1 MAFDVSSLTSYTNEN
16 NFPLLTKSLF
26 EAKTM
31 KLMTPMTG
39 IKSAE
44 TVNILETDS
53 VFQAGG
59 TCGFSSSGTTAFSQ
73 RTLSVGKIKINE
85 SLCPKTL
92 EAYFTQ
98 LQLPTGS
105 RYQNLPFEEVYTN
118 EKAGKIAQ
126 QLEIAIWQGDTT
138 LSDNNLK
145 RFDGLLKII
154 DASGAAVAADSTN
167 NTEAITASNVLAKFD
182 SLYENIPASQLNKN
196 DFVIFCGLDVFRHYT
211 IALKN
216 QNLFH
221 YDAVTAASD
230 MELILPGTNVK
241 VIGVNGLNSA
251 NNNVNNTGLNRVIG
265 IRTSNMFYGTDLM
278 NEEDRFEIFFA
289 KEADEI
295 RFVAEFKAGTQVA
308 FPGEIVQ
315 YGK

>member
-1 MAFDVSSLTSYTNEN
+1 MAFDVSALSNYTNEN
-16 NFPLLTKSLF
+16 NFPLITKSLF

-44 TVNILETDS
+44 AVNIMETDS
-53 VFQAGG
+53 IFQAGG
-59 TCGFSSSGTTAFSQ
+59 TCGFLSSGTTAFSQ
-73 RTLSVGKIKINE
+73 RTLTVGKVKINE

-92 EAYFTQ
+92 EAYYLQ

-105 RYQNLPFEEVYTN
+105 RYENLPFEEVYSN

-126 QLEIAIWQGDTT
+126 QLEIAVWQGDTT
-138 LSDNNLK
+138 LSDANLK

-154 DASGAAVAADSTN
+154 DASGSAIAADSSN
-167 NTEAITASNVLAKFD
+167 NTAAITSANVVAKFD
-182 SLYENIPASQLNKN
+182 SLYENIPTQLLNKN
-196 DFVIFCGLDVFRHYT
+196 DFVIFCGLDIFRLYT
-211 IALKN
+211 VALKN

-221 YDAVTAASD
+221 YDGVAAAAD
-230 MELILPGTNVK
+230 MEIIMPGTNIK
-241 VIGVNGLNSA
+241 VIGVNGLNA
-251 NNNVNNTGLNRVIG
+251 VNDNANNTGLNRI
-265 IRTSNMFYGTDLM
+265 IALRTSNMYYGTDLM

-289 KEADEI
+289 KEADEV

-308 FPGEIVQ
+308 FPAEIVQ

>member
-1 MAFDVSSLTSYTNEN
+1 MAFDVSSLSNYTNQN
-16 NFPLLTKSLF
+16 NFPLITKSLF

-44 TVNILETDS
+44 TVNIMETDS
-53 VFQAGG
+53 IFQAGG
-59 TCGFSSSGTTAFSQ
+59 TCGFLSSGTTSFSQ
-73 RTLSVGKIKINE
+73 RTLTVGKIKINE

-92 EAYFTQ
+92 EAYYLQ

-105 RYQNLPFEEVYTN
+105 RYENLPFEEVYSN

-126 QLEIAIWQGDTT
+126 QLEVSVWQGDTT
-138 LSDNNLK
+138 LADANLK

-154 DASGAAVAADSTN
+154 DASGSAITADSTN
-167 NTEAITASNVLAKFD
+167 NTEAVTTSNVIAKFD
-182 SLYENIPASQLNKN
+182 SLYENIPSQLLNKN
-196 DFVIFCGLDVFRHYT
+196 DFVIFCGLDVFRLYT

-221 YDAVTAASD
+221 YDGVAAASD
-230 MELILPGTNVK
+230 MEIIMPGTNIK
-241 VIGVNGLNSA
+241 VIGVNGLNAVNDNS
-251 NNNVNNTGLNRVIG
+251 NNTGLNRI
-265 IRTSNMFYGTDLM
+265 IALRTSNMYFGTDLM

-308 FPGEIVQ
+308 FPAEVVQ

>member
-1 MAFDVSSLTSYTNEN
+1 MAFDVSALSNYTNEN
-16 NFPLLTKSLF
+16 NFPLITKSLF

-44 TVNILETDS
+44 TVNIMETDS
-53 VFQAGG
+53 IFQAGG
-59 TCGFSSSGTTAFSQ
+59 TCGFLSSGTTSFSQ
-73 RTLSVGKIKINE
+73 RTLTVGKVKINE

-92 EAYFTQ
+92 EAYYLQ

-105 RYQNLPFEEVYTN
+105 RYENLPFEEVYSN

-126 QLEIAIWQGDTT
+126 QLEVSVWQGDTT
-138 LSDNNLK
+138 LADANLK

-154 DASGAAVAADSTN
+154 DASGSAIAADSTN
-167 NTEAITASNVLAKFD
+167 NTEAITSSNVIAKFD
-182 SLYENIPASQLNKN
+182 SLYENIPSQLLNKT
-196 DFVIFCGLDVFRHYT
+196 DFVIFCGLDVFRLYT
-211 IALKN
+211 VALKN

-221 YDAVTAASD
+221 YDGVAAAAD
-230 MELILPGTNVK
+230 MEIIMPGTNIK
-241 VIGVNGLNSA
+241 VIGVNGLNAA
-251 NNNVNNTGLNRVIG
+251 NDNSNNTGLNRIVAL
-265 IRTSNMFYGTDLM
+265 RTSNMYYGTDLM

-308 FPGEIVQ
+308 FPAEIVQ

>member
-1 MAFDVSSLTSYTNEN
+1 MAFDVSALSNYTNEN
-16 NFPLLTKSLF
+16 NFPLITKSLF

-44 TVNILETDS
+44 AVNIMETDS
-53 VFQAGG
+53 IFQAGG
-59 TCGFSSSGTTAFSQ
+59 TCGFLSSGTTAFSQ
-73 RTLSVGKIKINE
+73 RTLTVGKVKINE

-92 EAYFTQ
+92 EAYYLQ

-105 RYQNLPFEEVYTN
+105 RYENLPFEEVYSN

-126 QLEIAIWQGDTT
+126 QLEVAVWQGDTT
-138 LSDNNLK
+138 LSDANLK

-154 DASGAAVAADSTN
+154 DASGSAIAADSSN
-167 NTEAITASNVLAKFD
+167 NTAAITSANVIAKFD
-182 SLYENIPASQLNKN
+182 SLYENIPTQLLNKN
-196 DFVIFCGLDVFRHYT
+196 DFVIFCGLDVFRLYT
-211 IALKN
+211 VALKN

-221 YDAVTAASD
+221 YDGVAAAAD
-230 MELILPGTNVK
+230 MEIIMPGTNIK
-241 VIGVNGLNSA
+241 VIGVNGLNAA
-251 NNNVNNTGLNRVIG
+251 NDNSNNTGLNRIVAL
-265 IRTSNMFYGTDLM
+265 RTSNMYYGTDLM

-289 KEADEI
+289 KEADEV

-308 FPGEIVQ
+308 FPAEIVQ

>member
-1 MAFDVSSLTSYTNEN
+1 MAFDVSALSNYTNEN
-16 NFPLLTKSLF
+16 NFPLITKSLF

-44 TVNILETDS
+44 TVNIMETDS

-59 TCGFSSSGTTAFSQ
+59 TCGFLSSGTTSFSQ
-73 RTLSVGKIKINE
+73 RALTVGKIKINE

-92 EAYFTQ
+92 EAYYLQ

-105 RYQNLPFEEVYTN
+105 RYENLPFEEVYSN

-126 QLEIAIWQGDTT
+126 QLEISVWQGDTT
-138 LSDNNLK
+138 LADANLK

-154 DASGAAVAADSTN
+154 DASGLAISADNTN
-167 NTEAITASNVLAKFD
+167 NTEAITSANVIAKFD
-182 SLYENIPASQLNKN
+182 RLYESIPTQLLNKN
-196 DFVIFCGLDVFRHYT
+196 DFVIFCGLDIFRTYT
-211 IALKN
+211 VALKN

-221 YDAVTAASD
+221 YDGVAAASD
-230 MELILPGTNVK
+230 MEIIMPGTNIK
-241 VIGVNGLNSA
+241 VIGVNGLNSSFDNA
-251 NNNVNNTGLNRVIG
+251 NNTGLNRIIG
-265 IRTSNMFYGTDLM
+265 LRTSNMYFGTDLM

-308 FPGEIVQ
+308 FPQEIVQ

>member
-1 MAFDVSSLTSYTNEN
+1 MAFDVSALTAYTEQN
-16 NFPLLTKSLF
+16 NYPLITKSLF
-26 EAKTM
+26 EAKTV

-44 TVNILETDS
+44 AVNILETDAA
-53 VFQAGG
+53 FQAGG
-59 TCGFSSSGTTAFSQ
+59 TCGFSSSGTTALSQ
-73 RTLSVGKIKINE
+73 RTLTVGKIKINE

-92 EAYFTQ
+92 ETYYVQ
-98 LQLPTGS
+98 SQLPLGS
-105 RYQNLPFEEVYTN
+105 RYENLPFEEVYSN

-126 QLEIAIWQGDTT
+126 QLEVAVWQGDTT

-154 DASGAAVAADSTN
+154 DASGVAIAADSTN
-167 NTEAITASNVLAKFD
+167 NTEAITSANVVAKFD
-182 SLYENIPASQLNKN
+182 GIYEKIPSQLLNKN
-196 DFVIFCGLDVFRHYT
+196 DVVIFCGLDVFRTYT
-211 IALKN
+211 VALKN

-221 YDAVTAASD
+221 YDAVAASTD
-230 MELILPGTNVK
+230 MELTMPGSGIK
-241 VIGVNGLNSA
+241 VIGVNGLNTINDNS
-251 NNNVNNTGLNRVIG
+251 NNTGLNRI
-265 IRTSNMFYGTDLM
+265 IALRTANMYFGTDLM

-308 FPGEIVQ
+308 FPAEIVQ

>member
-1 MAFDVSSLTSYTNEN
+1 MAFDVSSLTSYTNQN
-16 NFPLLTKSLF
+16 NFPLITKTLF

-31 KLMTPMTG
+31 KLMTPLTG
-39 IKSAE
+39 IKSSE
-44 TVNILETDS
+44 TINILETDA
-53 VFQAGG
+53 VFQPGG
-59 TCGFSSSGTTAFSQ
+59 TCGFAAQGNTSASQ
-73 RTLSVGKIKINE
+73 RTLTVGKIKINE
-85 SLCPKTL
+85 ALCPKTL

-98 LQLPTGS
+98 LQLPVGS
-105 RYQNLPFEEVYTN
+105 RYQSAPFEEVYSN

-126 QLEIAIWQGDTT
+126 QLEIAVWQGDTT
-138 LSDNNLK
+138 LTDLNLK
-145 RFDGLLKII
+145 RFDGMLKII
-154 DASGAAVAADSTN
+154 DASGQAVTADDTN
-167 NTEAITASNVLAKFD
+167 NTEAITLSNVLAKFD
-182 SLYENIPASQLNKN
+182 LIYEKIPTQLLNRK
-196 DFVIFCGLDVFRHYT
+196 DLVIFCGLDVFRLYT

-221 YDAVTAASD
+221 YDSVATQAD
-230 MELILPGTNVK
+230 MEVIMPGTSIR
-241 VIGVNGLNSA
+241 VIGVNGLNAASD
-251 NNNVNNTGLNRVIG
+251 NTNNTGLNRVIAL
-265 IRTSNMFYGTDLM
+265 RTSNMYYGTDLM

>member
-1 MAFDVSSLTSYTNEN
+1 MAFDISALSNYTNQN
-16 NFPLLTKSLF
+16 NFPLITKSLF

-44 TVNILETDS
+44 TVNIMETDS
-53 VFQAGG
+53 IFQAGG
-59 TCGFSSSGTTAFSQ
+59 TCGFLSSGTTSFSQ
-73 RTLSVGKIKINE
+73 RTLTVGKIKINE

-92 EAYFTQ
+92 EAYYLQ

-105 RYQNLPFEEVYTN
+105 RYENLPFEEVYSN

-126 QLEIAIWQGDTT
+126 QLEVSVWQGDTT
-138 LSDNNLK
+138 LADANLK

-154 DASGAAVAADSTN
+154 DTSGSAIVADSTK
-167 NTEAITASNVLAKFD
+167 NTEAITTSNVIAKFD
-182 SLYENIPASQLNKN
+182 SLYENIPSQLLNKN
-196 DFVIFCGLDVFRHYT
+196 DFVIFCGLDIFRLYT
-211 IALKN
+211 VALKN

-221 YDAVTAASD
+221 YDGVAAASD
-230 MELILPGTNVK
+230 MEIIMPGTNIK
-241 VIGVNGLNSA
+241 VIGVNGLNTVNDNS
-251 NNNVNNTGLNRVIG
+251 NNTGLNRI
-265 IRTSNMFYGTDLM
+265 IALRTSNMYFGTDLM

-308 FPGEIVQ
+308 FPAEVVQ

>member
-1 MAFDVSSLTSYTNEN
+1 MAYDVAALTAYTNEQN
-16 NFPLLTKSLF
+16 YPLVTKALF
-26 EAKTM
+26 DAKTM

-44 TVNILETDS
+44 TINVLETDA

-59 TCGFSSSGTTAFSQ
+59 TCGFSSSGTTGFSQ
-73 RTLSVGKIKINE
+73 RTLTVGKIKVNE

-92 EAYFTQ
+92 EAFFMQT
-98 LQLPTGS
+98 QLPTGS
-105 RYQNLPFEEVYTN
+105 RYQNLPFEEIYSN

-138 LSDNNLK
+138 LADVNLK

-154 DASGAAVAADSTN
+154 DASGSAIAADSVNNVENIDETN
-167 NTEAITASNVLAKFD
+167 AIAKFD
-182 SLYENIPASQLNKN
+182 SLYGNIPSQLLNKN
-196 DFVIFCGLDVFRHYT
+196 DFVVFCGFDVFRSYT

-221 YDAVTAASD
+221 YDGAKTASD
-230 MELILPGTNVK
+230 FELTIPGSNIR
-241 VIGVNGLNSA
+241 VIAVNGLNQS
-251 NNNVNNTGLNRVIG
+251 NNNLNLVTQRIIG

-308 FPGEIVQ
+308 FPAEIVQ
-315 YGK
+315 YGV

>member
-1 MAFDVSSLTSYTNEN
+1 MAFDVSALSTYTNQN
-16 NFPLLTKSLF
+16 NYPLVTKSLF
-26 EAKTM
+26 DAKTV

-39 IKSAE
+39 IKSSE

-53 VFQAGG
+53 IFQAGG
-59 TCGFSSSGTTAFSQ
+59 TCGFNSSATTALSQ
-73 RTLSVGKIKINE
+73 RTITVGKIKINE
-85 SLCPKTL
+85 ALCPKTL
-92 EAYFTQ
+92 EAYYLQTQ
-98 LQLPTGS
+98 LPAGS
-105 RYQNLPFEEVYTN
+105 RYEKLPFEEVYSN

-126 QLEIAIWQGDTT
+126 QLEVAVWQGDTT
-138 LSDNNLK
+138 LSDSNLK

-154 DASGAAVAADSTN
+154 DASSAAVTADSTN
-167 NTEAITASNVLAKFD
+167 NTEAITTSNVNAKFD
-182 SLYENIPASQLNKN
+182 TIYSKIPSQLLNNN
-196 DFVIFCGLDVFRHYT
+196 DVVIFCGLDVFRTYT

-221 YDAVTAASD
+221 YDAVAASAD
-230 MELILPGTNVK
+230 MELTMPGTGIK
-241 VIGVNGLNSA
+241 VVGVNGLNTS
-251 NNNVNNTGLNRVIG
+251 NDNSNNTGLNRVIAL
-265 IRTSNMFYGTDLM
+265 RTSNMYFGTDLM

>member
-1 MAFDVSSLTSYTNEN
+1 MAFDVTALSNYTIQN
-16 NFPLLTKSLF
+16 NFPLVTKSLF

-39 IKSAE
+39 IKSSE

-59 TCGFSSSGTTAFSQ
+59 SCGFSASGSTALSQ
-73 RTLSVGKIKINE
+73 RSLTVGKIKINE
-85 SLCPKTL
+85 ALCPKTL
-92 EAYFTQ
+92 ESYYLQ

-105 RYQNLPFEEVYTN
+105 RYENLPFEEVYSN

-126 QLEIAIWQGDTT
+126 QMEVAIWQGDIT
-138 LSDNNLK
+138 LSDDNLK
-145 RFDGLLKII
+145 HFDGLLKLI
-154 DASGAAVAADSTN
+154 DASAVAVAADSSN
-167 NTEAITASNVLAKFD
+167 NTETITSSNVLAKFD
-182 SLYENIPASQLNKN
+182 KFYESIPEQLLNKN
-196 DFVIFCGLDVFRHYT
+196 DFVIFCGLDVFRIFS

-221 YDAVTAASD
+221 YDGVASHAD
-230 MELILPGTNVK
+230 MELVLPGTNIK
-241 VIGVNGLNSA
+241 VIGVNGLNKS
-251 NNNVNNTGLNRVIG
+251 NDNTNNTGLNRIVG
-265 IRTSNMFYGTDLM
+265 LRTSNMFFGTDLM

-289 KEADEI
+289 READEI

-308 FPGEIVQ
+308 FPEDIVQ

>member
-1 MAFDVSSLTSYTNEN
+1 MAFDVSALSNYTNEN
-16 NFPLLTKSLF
+16 NFPLITKSLF

-44 TVNILETDS
+44 VVNIMETDS
-53 VFQAGG
+53 IFQAGG
-59 TCGFSSSGTTAFSQ
+59 TCGFLSSGTTSFSQ
-73 RTLSVGKIKINE
+73 RTLTVGKVKINE

-92 EAYFTQ
+92 EAYYLQ

-105 RYQNLPFEEVYTN
+105 RYENLPFEEVYSN

-126 QLEIAIWQGDTT
+126 QLEVAVWQGDTT
-138 LSDNNLK
+138 LSDANLK

-154 DASGAAVAADSTN
+154 DASGSAIAADSSN
-167 NTEAITASNVLAKFD
+167 NTVAITSSNVIAKFD
-182 SLYENIPASQLNKN
+182 SLYENIPTQLLNKN
-196 DFVIFCGLDVFRHYT
+196 DFVIFCGLDIFRLYT
-211 IALKN
+211 VALKN

-221 YDAVTAASD
+221 YDGVAAAAD
-230 MELILPGTNVK
+230 MEIIMPGTNIK
-241 VIGVNGLNSA
+241 VIGVNGLNAVNDNS
-251 NNNVNNTGLNRVIG
+251 NNTGLNRIVAL
-265 IRTSNMFYGTDLM
+265 RTSNMYYGTDLM

-289 KEADEI
+289 KEADEV

-308 FPGEIVQ
+308 FPAEIVQ

>member
-1 MAFDVSSLTSYTNEN
+1 MAFDISALSNYTNQN
-16 NFPLLTKSLF
+16 NFPLITKSLF

-44 TVNILETDS
+44 TVNIMETDS
-53 VFQAGG
+53 IFQAGG
-59 TCGFSSSGTTAFSQ
+59 TCGFLSSGTTSFSQ
-73 RTLSVGKIKINE
+73 RTLTVGKIKINE

-92 EAYFTQ
+92 EAYYLQ

-105 RYQNLPFEEVYTN
+105 RYENLPFEEVYSN

-126 QLEIAIWQGDTT
+126 QLEVSVWQGDTT
-138 LSDNNLK
+138 LADANLK

-154 DASGAAVAADSTN
+154 DTSGSAIVADSTN
-167 NTEAITASNVLAKFD
+167 NTEAITTSNVIAKFD
-182 SLYENIPASQLNKN
+182 SLYENIPSQLLNKN
-196 DFVIFCGLDVFRHYT
+196 DFVIFCGLDIFRLYT
-211 IALKN
+211 VALKN

-221 YDAVTAASD
+221 YDGVAAASD
-230 MELILPGTNVK
+230 MEIIMPGTNIK
-241 VIGVNGLNSA
+241 VIGVNGLNTVNDNS
-251 NNNVNNTGLNRVIG
+251 NNTGLNRI
-265 IRTSNMFYGTDLM
+265 IALRTSNMYFGTDLM

-308 FPGEIVQ
+308 FPAEVVQ